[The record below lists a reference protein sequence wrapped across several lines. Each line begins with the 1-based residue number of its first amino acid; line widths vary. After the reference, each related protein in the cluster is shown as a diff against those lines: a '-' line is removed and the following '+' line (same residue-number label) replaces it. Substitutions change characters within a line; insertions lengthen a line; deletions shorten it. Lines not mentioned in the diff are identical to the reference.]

1 MSKRTIKFSC
11 SIFIISMII
20 TGCSNSIKNENSI
33 LNEEIV
39 VLKEKNAELEKSIN
53 SLNDTLKEYENRKA
67 KEKEEHAELRNNMY
81 PIYTANVDT
90 YKKEVGTYIY
100 VPKEADLKEKLIN
113 LAKGLSEVYF
123 NNLPIEF
130 VNIEEVDKNKILV
143 VNLRESE
150 DNQGI
155 TDPSKF
161 KGATWATNHLQ
172 GSTGGAQTST
182 MLIETMLQ
190 KEHEG
195 EWVDGVKFLYNN
207 ATCEFEHAPNLANIN
222 YRK

>member
-1 MSKRTIKFSC
+1 MNKRIIKASC
-11 SIFIISMII
+11 SIFTLCMVI
-20 TGCSNSIKNENSI
+20 TGCDNSLKNENTI
-33 LNEEIV
+33 LNEEII

-53 SLNDTLKEYENRKA
+53 SLSDTLKEYENRKA
-67 KEKEEHAELRNNMY
+67 KEKEEQAELRNNMY

-100 VPKEADLKEKLIN
+100 LPKEADLKEKLSN

-123 NNLPIEF
+123 NNLPIEI
-130 VNIEEVDKNKILV
+130 VSIEEVDKNKILV

-150 DNQGI
+150 DNQEI

-161 KGATWATNHLQ
+161 KGSTWANSHLQ

-195 EWVDGVKFLYNN
+195 EWVDGVKFLYSNGACN
-207 ATCEFEHAPNLANIN
+207 FEHAPNLANIN